1 MPTRSIVGI
10 SEAASRLGVHQNTIR
25 KWADDGIIP
34 SLRLPSG
41 HRRFEVDELERFKEA
56 MATRRADG
64 GHKAIDHR
72 EPAPGETRNTGHS

>member
-1 MPTRSIVGI
+1 MPSRSIVGI
-10 SEAASRLGVHQNTIR
+10 SEAANRLGVHQNTLR

-56 MATRRADG
+56 MATRRVDG
-64 GHKAIDHR
+64 RHKASDHG
-72 EPAPGETRNTGHS
+72 EPAPGETRNIGHN